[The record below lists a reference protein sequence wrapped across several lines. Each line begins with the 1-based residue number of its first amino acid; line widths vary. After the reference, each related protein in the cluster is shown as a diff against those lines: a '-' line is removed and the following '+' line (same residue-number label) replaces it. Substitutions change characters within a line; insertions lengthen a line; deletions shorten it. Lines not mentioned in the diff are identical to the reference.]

1 MSSAPLLAML
11 LSGIAGGFGHCISMC
26 GPVVGALSVGETRKG
41 LLHHLLYNLGR
52 VTTYTILGGIVGLSG
67 SFLVLAA
74 SIEQLQRAI
83 MIIAGISII
92 LMGLSTA
99 EWLPLPSST
108 KSCNPGS
115 SLMQKIMKLFKAPRS
130 IGSWYPM
137 GVVLGFLPCG
147 LTYTALLAAARAAME
162 AHHPFAGMLQG
173 ALMMMLFGIGT
184 APALILVGK
193 VVNTISNKTRKW
205 FYRMASLIMI
215 AMGVWFVVA
224 GC

>member
-1 MSSAPLLAML
+1 MTVAPLLAML
-11 LSGIAGGFGHCISMC
+11 LSGLAGGFGHCISMC

-41 LLHHLLYNLGR
+41 VLHHLLYNLGR
-52 VTTYTILGGIVGLSG
+52 ITTYTILGALVGLSG
-67 SFLVLAA
+67 SFLILAA

-83 MIIAGISII
+83 MIIAGLSII

-99 EWLPLPSST
+99 ELLPLTSQT
-108 KSCNPGS
+108 RRCNPGS

-137 GVVLGFLPCG
+137 GIVLGFLPCG

-215 AMGVWFVVA
+215 ATGVWFVVK
-224 GC
+224 GW

>member
-11 LSGIAGGFGHCISMC
+11 LSGLAGGFGHCISMC

-41 LLHHLLYNLGR
+41 ILHLLLYNLGR
-52 VTTYTILGGIVGLSG
+52 VTTYTILGAMVGLSG
-67 SFLVLAA
+67 SFLVLTT

-83 MIIAGISII
+83 MIIAGLSII

-99 EWLPLPSST
+99 EWLPLPSS
-108 KSCNPGS
+108 KKGCSPGN
-115 SLMQKIMKLFKAPRS
+115 SLIQKIIALFKAPRS
-130 IGSWYPM
+130 IGAYYPM
-137 GVVLGFLPCG
+137 GIVLGFLPCG

-162 AHHPFAGMLQG
+162 AHHPFEGMLQG

-193 VVNTISNKTRKW
+193 VVNTISNNTRKW
-205 FYRMASLIMI
+205 FYRLASLIMI
-215 AMGVWFVVA
+215 ATGVWFVVS
-224 GC
+224 GL

>member
-11 LSGIAGGFGHCISMC
+11 LSGLAGGFGHCISMC

-41 LLHHLLYNLGR
+41 IRHLLLYNLGR
-52 VTTYTILGGIVGLSG
+52 VTTYTILGAMVGLSG
-67 SFLVLAA
+67 SFLVLAT

-83 MIIAGISII
+83 MIIAGLSII

-99 EWLPLPSST
+99 EWLPLPSPK
-108 KSCNPGS
+108 KSCTPGN
-115 SLMQKIMKLFKAPRS
+115 SLMQKIMALFRAPRS
-130 IGSWYPM
+130 IGAYYPM
-137 GVVLGFLPCG
+137 GIVLGFLPCG

-205 FYRMASLIMI
+205 FYRLASMIMI
-215 AMGVWFVVA
+215 STGVWFVVS
-224 GC
+224 GL

>member
-11 LSGIAGGFGHCISMC
+11 LSGLAGGFGHCISMC

-41 LLHHLLYNLGR
+41 ILHLLLYNLGR
-52 VTTYTILGGIVGLSG
+52 VTTYTILGAMVGLSG
-67 SFLVLAA
+67 SFLVLTT

-83 MIIAGISII
+83 MIIAGLSII

-99 EWLPLPSST
+99 EWLPLPSS
-108 KSCNPGS
+108 KKGCSPGN
-115 SLMQKIMKLFKAPRS
+115 SLIQKIIALFKAPRS
-130 IGSWYPM
+130 IGAYYPM
-137 GVVLGFLPCG
+137 GIVLGFLPCG

-193 VVNTISNKTRKW
+193 VVNSISNKTRKW
-205 FYRMASLIMI
+205 FYRVASLIMI
-215 AMGVWFVVA
+215 ATGVWFVVA
-224 GC
+224 GF

>member
-1 MSSAPLLAML
+1 MTVAPLLAML
-11 LSGIAGGFGHCISMC
+11 LSGLAGGFGHCISMC

-41 LLHHLLYNLGR
+41 VLHHLLYNLGR
-52 VTTYTILGGIVGLSG
+52 ITTYTILGALVGLSG
-67 SFLVLAA
+67 SFLILAA

-83 MIIAGISII
+83 MIIAGLSII

-99 EWLPLPSST
+99 ELLPLPPS
-108 KSCNPGS
+108 KKGCNPGS

-137 GVVLGFLPCG
+137 GIVLGFLPCG

-193 VVNTISNKTRKW
+193 VVNTISNRTRKW

-224 GC
+224 GW

>member
-52 VTTYTILGGIVGLSG
+52 VTTYTILGGMVGLSG
-67 SFLVLAA
+67 SFLVLAT
-74 SIEQLQRAI
+74 SIEHIQRAI
-83 MIIAGISII
+83 MIIAGFSII

-99 EWLPLPSST
+99 EWLPLPAST
-108 KSCNPGS
+108 KSCNPGN
-115 SLMQKIMKLFKAPRS
+115 SLMQKIMALFKAPRS
-130 IGSWYPM
+130 IGSYYPM
-137 GVVLGFLPCG
+137 GIVLGFLPCG
-147 LTYTALLAAARAAME
+147 LTYTALLAAARAAMDAE
-162 AHHPFAGMLQG
+162 NAFAGMLLG

-193 VVNTISNKTRKW
+193 VVNTISNNTRKW
-205 FYRMASLIMI
+205 FYRLASLIMI
-215 AMGVWFVVA
+215 ATGVWFVVSA
-224 GC
+224 Q

>member
-1 MSSAPLLAML
+1 MTVAPLIAML
-11 LSGIAGGFGHCISMC
+11 LSGLAGGFGHCISMC

-41 LLHHLLYNLGR
+41 ILHHLLYNLGR
-52 VTTYTILGGIVGLSG
+52 ITTYTILGAMVGLSG

-83 MIIAGISII
+83 MIIAGLSII

-99 EWLPLPSST
+99 EWLPLPSPKKGCT
-108 KSCNPGS
+108 PGN
-115 SLMQKIMKLFKAPRS
+115 SLMQKIMTLFKAPRS
-130 IGSWYPM
+130 IGTYYPM
-137 GVVLGFLPCG
+137 GIVLGFLPCG

-193 VVNTISNKTRKW
+193 VVNSISNKTRKW
-205 FYRMASLIMI
+205 FYRVASLIMI
-215 AMGVWFVVA
+215 ATGVWFVVA
-224 GC
+224 GF